1 MIHSK
6 RVRRAVVSALLM
18 LPTLAVPASSAG
30 ATASR
35 SPLKVMSQNLYV
47 GGDLASLLDV
57 SSFPELVGAVTALYE
72 TVQRTNFPERA
83 QVLADEIAAT
93 MPHIVGLQEVA
104 LWRTQTPADFLPLNA
119 SDVRFDFL
127 QLLLDA
133 LAERG
138 ARYEPVAIAT
148 NLDVEA
154 PRSSPETGFQDIR
167 LTDRDV
173 ILARTDLPAGVLSVA
188 RPQASNFV
196 HNLELEGPLFGGV
209 VIPRGWTAVDVTLQ
223 GRTIR
228 LINTHLERNGPDVQ
242 IAQAA
247 ELIAGPANTALPV
260 VLLGDLN
267 SAAGAGGV
275 PGESATPTYRNMLA
289 AGFRDVWTVTHASEP
304 GFTCCQ
310 REGLSNP
317 VPSLTERIDVV
328 LTEGALTAVAARRVG
343 ATPNERTPSGLWP
356 SDHAGLWAA
365 VRIG

>member
-1 MIHSK
+1 
-6 RVRRAVVSALLM
+6 
-18 LPTLAVPASSAG
+18 
-30 ATASR
+30 
-35 SPLKVMSQNLYV
+35 
-47 GGDLASLLDV
+47 
-57 SSFPELVGAVTALYE
+57 
-72 TVQRTNFPERA
+72 
-83 QVLADEIAAT
+83 
-93 MPHIVGLQEVA
+93 MPHIVALQEVA

-133 LAERG
+133 LAARG
-138 ARYEPVAIAT
+138 ARYQPVSIVT
-148 NLDVEA
+148 NFDVEA
-154 PRSSPETGFQDIR
+154 PRLSAKSGFQDIR

-173 ILARTDLPAGVLSVA
+173 ILAREDLPSGVLSVA
-188 RPQASNFV
+188 HPQASNFV
-196 HNLELEGPLFGGV
+196 HNLELDGALFGGV

-228 LINTHLERNGPDVQ
+228 LITTHLERNGPEVQ
-242 IAQAA
+242 VAQAA

-275 PGESATPTYRNMLA
+275 PGESDTPTYRNMLA
-289 AGFRDVWTVTHASEP
+289 AGFLDAWTLTRASDA
-304 GFTCCQ
+304 GLTCCQ
-310 REGLSNP
+310 REDLSNP

-328 LTEGALTAVAARRVG
+328 LMKGALTAVTAQRVG
-343 ATPNERTPSGLWP
+343 ATARDRTPSGLWP